1 MGPGRS
7 RGLGR
12 EIAMAER
19 TIHFDNAR
27 EAQDVTG
34 LREAYLPTQLWRA
47 DAERTAAALG
57 MAPAAAGE

>member
-1 MGPGRS
+1 MRSEQAEVLRRQGR
-7 RGLGR
+7 LG
-12 EIAMAER
+12 E
-19 TIHFDNAR
+19 AR
-27 EAQDVTG
+27 ERIAAAMPV